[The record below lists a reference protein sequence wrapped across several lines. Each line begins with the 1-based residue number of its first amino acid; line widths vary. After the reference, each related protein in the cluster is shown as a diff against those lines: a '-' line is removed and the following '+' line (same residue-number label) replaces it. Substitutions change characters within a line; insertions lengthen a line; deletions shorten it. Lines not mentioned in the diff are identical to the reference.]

1 MVFDSSTWRSTSQEL
16 IQNPAVQHQT
26 SQYVVDQLY
35 NSSSVESQ
43 VAAALPPQLQPFA
56 PAVTSGLHNVAIDAG
71 NRLLATTPVQQ
82 LFVEASVKAH
92 DEFVRLINDQ
102 TKFAKIDNNKIVLDL
117 HPVLIEIANKAGAGA
132 QAQRLLPPTAGQL
145 DIMNANQ
152 LSTVQ
157 TVVRILH
164 ALSIWA
170 AFICVVLFALAVW
183 LAHGYRRRA
192 LLWSAIGILIATF
205 ALIFVRRELGSLIIN
220 ALVGNVSVRPA
231 LITAWYIGT
240 NVIGTINLTL
250 LIIALVLV
258 IGLWLAGPGRSST
271 AVRRRLAPW
280 ITNPWYAF
288 GIPAVIRS
296 AGGLGTAA
304 GLREAVSRARHGGA
318 RRDRHRGA
326 APPDDRRAGGDAADL
341 LATAPSPVIRADL
354 RTTSPRLP
362 ATATAV
368 LRHGRCLSICGAPS
382 PSSRASV
389 RGLDCRCGKG
399 CATLPLTPARKNLQT
414 MLFPMRDFPNSGNR
428 ENRMDRAIS
437 AWREQRRMGRDSGP
451 VWGKGFPSARQKG
464 VQ

>member
-1 MVFDSSTWRSTSQEL
+1 MTEFSLDRLRIPAPRHFRGRAAIVGVLIFLGSLMVIIGVLAIWLNTVVFDSSTWRSTSQEL
-16 IQNPAVQHQT
+16 IQNTAVQHQT

-43 VAAALPPQLQPFA
+43 VAAALPAQLQPFA

-102 TKFAKIDNNKIVLDL
+102 TKFAKIDNGKIVLDL

-132 QAQRLLPPTAGQL
+132 QAQRVLPPTAGQL
-145 DIMNANQ
+145 NIMNANQ

-170 AFICVVLFALAVW
+170 VFICVLLFALAVW

-205 ALIFVRRELGSLIIN
+205 ALIFVRRELGSMIID

-231 LITAWYIGT
+231 FITAWYIGT

-271 AVRRRLAPW
+271 AARRRLTPW

-288 GIPAVIRS
+288 GIPAVILFLLVVWGPLPVFEKPFS
-296 AGGLGTAA
+296 VLAMVVLGGIGI
-304 GLREAVSRARHGGA
+304 E
-318 RRDRHRGA
+318 
-326 APPDDRRAGGDAADL
+326 
-341 LATAPSPVIRADL
+341 
-354 RTTSPRLP
+354 
-362 ATATAV
+362 V
-368 LRHGRCLSICGAPS
+368 LRRQTIAEQAG
-382 PSSRASV
+382 
-389 RGLDCRCGKG
+389 
-399 CATLPLTPARKNLQT
+399 TPPT
-414 MLFPMRDFPNSGNR
+414 S
-428 ENRMDRAIS
+428 
-437 AWREQRRMGRDSGP
+437 
-451 VWGKGFPSARQKG
+451 
-464 VQ
+464 

>member
-1 MVFDSSTWRSTSQEL
+1 MGVLIFLGSLMVIIGVLAIWLNTVVFDSSTWRSTSQEL
-16 IQNPAVQHQT
+16 IQNTAVQHQT

-56 PAVTSGLHNVAIDAG
+56 PAVTSGLHNVAIDVG
-71 NRLLATTPVQQ
+71 NRLLATAPVQQ

-102 TKFAKIDNNKIVLDL
+102 TQFAKIDNGKIVLDL
-117 HPVLIEIANKAGAGA
+117 HPVLIEVANKAGAGA

-170 AFICVVLFALAVW
+170 AFICVLLFALAVW

-205 ALIFVRRELGSLIIN
+205 ALIFFRRELGSMIID

-288 GIPAVIRS
+288 GIPAVILFLLVVWGPLPVFEKPFS
-296 AGGLGTAA
+296 VLAMVVLGGIGI
-304 GLREAVSRARHGGA
+304 E
-318 RRDRHRGA
+318 
-326 APPDDRRAGGDAADL
+326 
-341 LATAPSPVIRADL
+341 
-354 RTTSPRLP
+354 
-362 ATATAV
+362 V
-368 LRHGRCLSICGAPS
+368 LRRQTIAEQAG
-382 PSSRASV
+382 
-389 RGLDCRCGKG
+389 
-399 CATLPLTPARKNLQT
+399 TPPT
-414 MLFPMRDFPNSGNR
+414 S
-428 ENRMDRAIS
+428 
-437 AWREQRRMGRDSGP
+437 
-451 VWGKGFPSARQKG
+451 
-464 VQ
+464 